1 MSDLQLSTPESPTG
15 SDLGI
20 LRSNDNYYIPITV
33 QDPAPELG
41 PVNYFLTDLAD
52 GGNAVFVPIPDSL
65 DGGGSTT
72 GTGITT
78 SSFGTSITSD
88 TWLPSYLHLDSVTG
102 YIYGNVPT
110 QEEYL
115 KKYSIGVGATKTSTT
130 SSITTVNTF
139 TLGILN
145 NDPDIISWENSSTLS
160 IIQGLVS
167 ELSIKATHT
176 KSIDDL
182 QYSFVGDVFFGGFT
196 LTNSGHIVGQA
207 TTFGVFTATVVAWNP
222 YFPITLLDGGPADQS
237 QDYDAYGGFAGSIFN
252 STIDGGNT
260 ESIYNSYITNGGS
273 SKIGFIQSL
282 HDIEGGSSVNEYSI
296 NDLDTDGGSSAS
308 LYGTND
314 TFVDG
319 GFPTSTYANYDTN
332 GGSAITTF
340 SDEDLLADSG
350 HARLIPIFDSSL
362 AGPVYPYPFS
372 EQTITINITPSIP
385 YAGIYVRPFLSI
397 PKRKSYS
404 TFIND
409 SAIFTPELLYRNDDP
424 NFGVQTNIK
433 MILEFGIQSLDLK
446 DYIPS
451 LWENFNRRRLTFG
464 AVKTAKAQDQLGNYL
479 YDVIYVDVVDNIA
492 GVKPTLYRND
502 TIYYP
507 ASVENMRMQL
517 NSIILPDYTYISVD
531 QYHLPKFMQTP
542 QTGSYLPTNYI
553 TVVPLC
559 YVKPGQ
565 SASIVSQIRLSKFD
579 FKLLDFEIDR
589 LVVQNSL
596 DNTTDKYIIFPRN
609 TITSRIDQDKYM
621 YYDNGIPGDPIDD
634 ENNVPITR
642 D

>member
-88 TWLPSYLHLDSVTG
+88 TWLPSYLHLDPDTG

-115 KKYSIGVGATKTSTT
+115 KKYSIGIGATKTSTT

-222 YFPITLLDGGPADQS
+222 YFPITLLDGGPAYQS

-332 GGSAITTF
+332 GGSAITIF

-350 HARLIPIFDSSL
+350 HAQLIPIFDSSL

-609 TITSRIDQDKYM
+609 TITSRIDQDRYI
-621 YYDNGIPGDPIDD
+621 YYDNGIPGDLIADKD
-634 ENNVPITR
+634 NVLITR

>member
-1 MSDLQLSTPESPTG
+1 MSDLQLSTPESSTG
-15 SDLGI
+15 NDLGI
-20 LRSNDNYYIPITV
+20 LRSNDNYFIPVTA

-52 GGNAVFVPIPDSL
+52 GGDSVSVPIPDSL
-65 DGGGSTT
+65 DGGGATT

-78 SSFGTSITSD
+78 SSFGTSLPSS

-102 YIYGNVPT
+102 YIYGNVPI

-115 KKYSIGVGATKTSTT
+115 KKYSIGIGATKTSTT

-145 NDPDIISWENSSTLS
+145 NDPDIITWENSSTLS

-167 ELSIKATHT
+167 ELTVNATHT
-176 KSIDDL
+176 KSIKNL
-182 QYSFVGDVFFGGFT
+182 QYSFVGNTFFGGFT
-196 LTNSGHIVGQA
+196 LTNSGHIIGQA
-207 TTFGVFTATVVAWNP
+207 TTSGVFTATVVAWNP
-222 YFPITLLDGGPADQS
+222 YFPINLLDGGHANQP

-252 STIDGGNT
+252 SSIDGGNT
-260 ESIYNSYITNGGS
+260 LSTYNSYITDGGS
-273 SKIGFIQSL
+273 SKLGFTRSL
-282 HDIEGGSSVNEYSI
+282 HDTDGGSSVNVYSI
-296 NDLDTDGGSSAS
+296 NDLDTDGGSSSS
-308 LYGTND
+308 LYGTNE

-319 GFPTSTYANYDTN
+319 GIPSSTYSNYDTN
-332 GGSAITTF
+332 GGSAITVF

-350 HARLIPIFDSSL
+350 HAQLTPIFDSSL

-372 EQTITINITPSIP
+372 TQTITINITPSIP
-385 YAGIYVRPFLSI
+385 YAGMYVRPFLSI

-404 TFIND
+404 EFINNP
-409 SAIFTPELLYRNDDP
+409 AIFTPELLYRNDDP
-424 NFGVQTNIK
+424 NFGVQKNIK

-451 LWENFNRRRLTFG
+451 LWENFNRRRLSFG
-464 AVKTAKAQDQLGNYL
+464 AVKTAKAQDQLGNHL
-479 YDVIYVDVVDNIA
+479 YDVVYVDVVDNIS
-492 GVKPTLYRND
+492 GVKPVLYKND
-502 TIYYP
+502 KIYYP
-507 ASVENMRMQL
+507 ASVENMRTQL
-517 NSIILPDYTYISVD
+517 SSIILPDYTYISID

-542 QTGSYLPTNYI
+542 QAGSYLPTNYI

-565 SASIVSQIRLSKFD
+565 SAGIVSQIRLSKFD

-609 TITSRIDQDKYM
+609 TITSRIDQDRYI
-621 YYDNGIPGDPIDD
+621 YYDNGIPGDLIADKD
-634 ENNVPITR
+634 NVLITR